1 MWLGS
6 VTRSKPTSIDFFT
19 TSRITWE
26 LWPSTIK
33 RYLFSS
39 EIPPQLS
46 NECMKCEIQL
56 ENRNSVIHASDCMAM
71 AASSS
76 QNLM

>member
-6 VTRSKPTSIDFFT
+6 VTRSKPTSMDFFT
-19 TSRITWE
+19 TSKVTWE

-33 RYLFSS
+33 RCLFLG
-39 EIPPQLS
+39 EIPPQFP
-46 NECMKCEIQL
+46 NKFMKCEIQL
-56 ENRNSVIHASDCMAM
+56 ENRNCVIHASDCMAM
-71 AASSS
+71 VAPSS